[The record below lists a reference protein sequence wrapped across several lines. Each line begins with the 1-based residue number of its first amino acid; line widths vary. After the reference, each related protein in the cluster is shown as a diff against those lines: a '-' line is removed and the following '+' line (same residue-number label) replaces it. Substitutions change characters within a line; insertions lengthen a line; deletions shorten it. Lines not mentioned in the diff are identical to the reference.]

1 MQLSLS
7 KHPDLPE
14 IPLITDLAT
23 TDEQRAMFKLVF
35 ARQVMGRPILAPP
48 GVPADRVAV
57 LRKAFMDTMKDPEL
71 LAEANK
77 TRIEITPVSGERVQ
91 ALVDEIYKQPREIA
105 AKTGAALQ

>member
-1 MQLSLS
+1 MKVTLIS
-7 KHPDLPE
+7 HLPSE
-14 IPLITDLAT
+14 DAVNLLIYT
-23 TDEQRAMFKLVF
+23 KLT
-35 ARQVMGRPILAPP
+35 RLTQGEETR
-48 GVPADRVAV
+48 
-57 LRKAFMDTMKDPEL
+57 